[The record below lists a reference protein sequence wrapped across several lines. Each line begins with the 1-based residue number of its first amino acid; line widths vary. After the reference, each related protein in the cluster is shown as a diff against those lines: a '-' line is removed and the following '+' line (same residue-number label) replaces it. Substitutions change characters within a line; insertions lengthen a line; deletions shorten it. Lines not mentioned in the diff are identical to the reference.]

1 MLLKSKNVVIFA
13 ATGDI
18 GRAVAQA
25 SAREGA
31 NLFLS
36 GRDKGRVN
44 ALADSLRPTIGS
56 VRATQVDATDEV
68 AVERYLMALEGVG
81 VDVVF
86 NAIGIRA
93 EEGGYGM
100 PAEVLPFASFMR
112 PVQVHLG
119 SQFVTS
125 RIAARQMRVRKRG
138 VIVTLSASLGKEA
151 RPFMCGV
158 SSACGAIEAM
168 TRGLAA
174 ELSPAGVR
182 VVCVRPGAMFETR
195 TIQET
200 IRANA
205 ATAGIPEEAFKDAIR
220 MGALMQRAVTVDET
234 ANIVVLV
241 ASDMASCLTGQ
252 VVDASCGMVLH

>member
-1 MLLKSKNVVIFA
+1 MYFHR
-13 ATGDI
+13 TTTRG
-18 GRAVAQA
+18 
-25 SAREGA
+25 
-31 NLFLS
+31 
-36 GRDKGRVN
+36 
-44 ALADSLRPTIGS
+44 
-56 VRATQVDATDEV
+56 
-68 AVERYLMALEGVG
+68 GVG
-81 VDVVF
+81 
-86 NAIGIRA
+86 AKLQ
-93 EEGGYGM
+93 
-100 PAEVLPFASFMR
+100 VL
-112 PVQVHLG
+112 G
-119 SQFVTS
+119 N
-125 RIAARQMRVRKRG
+125 VRKRG

-151 RPFMCGV
+151 RPFMSGV

-182 VVCVRPGAMFETR
+182 VVCVRPGGMFETR

>member
-1 MLLKSKNVVIFA
+1 MLLKNKNVVIFA

-18 GRAVAQA
+18 GRAFSQVA
-25 SAREGA
+25 AREGA
-31 NLFLS
+31 NVYLS
-36 GRDKGRVN
+36 GRDEERVMV
-44 ALADSLRPTIGS
+44 LADTLRSSGAT
-56 VRATQVDATDEV
+56 VRGTRVDATDEV

-93 EEGGYGM
+93 AEGGYGT
-100 PAEVLPFASFMR
+100 PAESLPLESFMR
-112 PVQVHLG
+112 PVEVHLG
-119 SQFVTS
+119 SQFLTS
-125 RIAARQMRVRKRG
+125 RLAARQMRARKKG

-151 RPFMCGV
+151 RPFMSGV
-158 SSACGAIEAM
+158 SAACGAIEAM
-168 TRGLAA
+168 TRALAA

-205 ATAGIPEEAFKDAIR
+205 ATAGVPEAAFKEAIR
-220 MGALMQRAVTVDET
+220 MGALMQRAVTVEET
-234 ANIVVLV
+234 ANIVALV
-241 ASDMASCLTGQ
+241 ASDHASCLTGQ

>member
-1 MLLKSKNVVIFA
+1 MVPPTVGVV
-13 ATGDI
+13 
-18 GRAVAQA
+18 VHH
-25 SAREGA
+25 
-31 NLFLS
+31 
-36 GRDKGRVN
+36 
-44 ALADSLRPTIGS
+44 
-56 VRATQVDATDEV
+56 VDDGITSTTNQDMYFH
-68 AVERYLMALEGVG
+68 RTTTRGGVG
-81 VDVVF
+81 
-86 NAIGIRA
+86 AKLQ
-93 EEGGYGM
+93 
-100 PAEVLPFASFMR
+100 VL
-112 PVQVHLG
+112 G
-119 SQFVTS
+119 N
-125 RIAARQMRVRKRG
+125 VRKRG

-151 RPFMCGV
+151 RPFMSGV